1 MQLIKDANGQVLNT
15 GDSVIVVKDL
25 KVKGSSSVVKAG
37 TKVKNIRLID
47 SVDDHDISCKIDGI
61 GSLNLKSSFV
71 RKT

>member
-1 MQLIKDANGQVLNT
+1 MQLIRDANGQVLNT

-37 TKVKNIRLID
+37 TKVKNIKLIE
-47 SVDDHDISCKIDGI
+47 SVDDHDIACKIDGI
-61 GSLNLKSSFV
+61 GALNLKSTFV